1 MTQMKN
7 IPLTA
12 WGLPARYAVLEN
24 ELYVAVKVS
33 DIDKLI
39 FTDGKV
45 VELTTTQE
53 TQNDRLS
60 P

>member
-45 VELTTTQE
+45 VYDDSGDSE
-53 TQNDRLS
+53 
-60 P
+60 

>member
-1 MTQMKN
+1 MTQDEKH
-7 IPLTA
+7 TT
-12 WGLPARYAVLEN
+12 RYVVLEN

-45 VELTTTQE
+45 VALTTTQE
-53 TQNDRLS
+53 TQNDGKNGS
-60 P
+60 VQSQG

>member
-1 MTQMKN
+1 MTQDEKH
-7 IPLTA
+7 T
-12 WGLPARYAVLEN
+12 ARYAVLEN

-53 TQNDRLS
+53 TQNDGKNGS
-60 P
+60 VQSQG